1 MKIEE
6 FAGHGPEI
14 EHLLRSARAGRL
26 AHAYLLCGPR
36 GCGKKTLAHLLSQA
50 LFCQAEAAK
59 RPCGAC
65 PACKRFLSGNHPDV
79 RALAPKGRSIGV
91 DDVRELMDYLSR
103 RPYEGG
109 WHAAIIERAEK
120 MTPSAQNA
128 LLKTLEEPPRD
139 TVFFLLTET
148 PGALLSTVR
157 SRLRAVRVAPLTRED
172 CAAVLARRG
181 VEEARARRLAGLAH
195 GSVGRALEIGADEG
209 FEPLLARALASLAA
223 LDGAASVADAAAP
236 FYEERER
243 QEDILLIF
251 EIIGRDRMARQN
263 AVEAEA
269 LTPAELESVRVDG
282 RRLLLAV
289 LRARQMLAANVA
301 WQNTLDALY
310 FSLV

>member
-1 MKIEE
+1 M
-6 FAGHGPEI
+6 
-14 EHLLRSARAGRL
+14 
-26 AHAYLLCGPR
+26 
-36 GCGKKTLAHLLSQA
+36 
-50 LFCQAEAAK
+50 
-59 RPCGAC
+59 
-65 PACKRFLSGNHPDV
+65 
-79 RALAPKGRSIGV
+79 
-91 DDVRELMDYLSR
+91 
-103 RPYEGG
+103 
-109 WHAAIIERAEK
+109 
-120 MTPSAQNA
+120 
-128 LLKTLEEPPRD
+128 
-139 TVFFLLTET
+139 
-148 PGALLSTVR
+148 
-157 SRLRAVRVAPLTRED
+157 
-172 CAAVLARRG
+172 
-181 VEEARARRLAGLAH
+181 
-195 GSVGRALEIGADEG
+195 GRALEIGADEG